1 MHIYAFID
9 NTRTKSPRHRQI
21 DTNIRTSKKERDQAK
36 IERDQDT
43 QKILTRERALKEV
56 VVMIAVVSSEGAL
69 RVVAASRALRV
80 DTQLSTQRLLPPAPE
95 PVMMV
100 AAGGMG
106 RLLS

>member
-1 MHIYAFID
+1 
-9 NTRTKSPRHRQI
+9 
-21 DTNIRTSKKERDQAK
+21 
-36 IERDQDT
+36 
-43 QKILTRERALKEV
+43 
-56 VVMIAVVSSEGAL
+56 MIAVVSSEGAL

-80 DTQLSTQRLLPPAPE
+80 DTQLGTQPLLPPAPE

>member
-1 MHIYAFID
+1 
-9 NTRTKSPRHRQI
+9 
-21 DTNIRTSKKERDQAK
+21 
-36 IERDQDT
+36 
-43 QKILTRERALKEV
+43 LKEV

-80 DTQLSTQRLLPPAPE
+80 DTQLGTQPLLPPAPE